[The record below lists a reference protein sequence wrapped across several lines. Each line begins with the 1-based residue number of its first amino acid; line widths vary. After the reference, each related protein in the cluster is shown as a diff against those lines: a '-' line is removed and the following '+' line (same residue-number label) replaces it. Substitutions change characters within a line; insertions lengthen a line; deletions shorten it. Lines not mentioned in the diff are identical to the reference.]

1 MSQGPKQ
8 FSNYRPYISR
18 TFSSSRGSD
27 PNRTAQQS
35 PKAKKSATELFEEH
49 RNAALAWAN
58 RPNTNKTNSVN
69 LDTKRED
76 TVDIESASDDF
87 RIPRATGNGSG
98 PFSPTTGKG
107 FTPSTSLSSMSS
119 TAYNIDTKSGPFSA
133 GKGSPHHSQTSA
145 GMKESPGRPSEH
157 TQQTPHETSHTFKNT
172 TTAASTTTHT
182 HANLQEAMANNEF
195 VSPSHASN
203 TQNKHNP
210 THLQQQQLQLKP
222 MERFS
227 MLALLIITPIILYI
241 LEQIIFP
248 SITTSKPDSSNTVTS
263 LLSQMNY
270 IDIIISVLLG
280 VLLSYTYDRDATT
293 TDTYILHIYKKL
305 HAYIY
310 LLEASFHFKEQN
322 QKSQQ
327 KSNEFPLFTKFVVII
342 VVFAYLLRLAVGH
355 TITTI
360 QNFTQNY
367 GSIILTILS
376 CIIIICIIVVI
387 IVYLWRQYNARLK
400 IVKIVT
406 AATKSLLFRHSQP
419 VAIHALYEELQDL
432 LNIHELD
439 LCNTTTN
446 TTTNTTSTT
455 TTTTSTISPPSSHKA
470 TIIGDINYFSPDCT
484 TNNAPLNTNTTATAP
499 IHNTHNPTTSSSTT
513 IHTPYN
519 LNINIIK
526 SNMKGYT
533 LKQLWSEVQKEVEKD
548 QRVQKNELFI
558 HGRKQICWRILSGTA
573 NLKI

>member
-1 MSQGPKQ
+1 MSQGTKQ
-8 FSNYRPYISR
+8 YSTYRPYMNR
-18 TFSSSRGSD
+18 TFSSSRGSE

-35 PKAKKSATELFEEH
+35 LKLKKSATELFEEH

-69 LDTKRED
+69 LETKRED

-98 PFSPTTGKG
+98 PFSPTTGNG

-119 TAYNIDTKSGPFSA
+119 TAYHIDTKSGPFSA
-133 GKGSPHHSQTSA
+133 GKGSPHHSQSSA
-145 GMKESPGRPSEH
+145 GMKASPGRPSEH
-157 TQQTPHETSHTFKNT
+157 TQQVPHETSNTFKNT
-172 TTAASTTTHT
+172 ATTASTTTHT
-182 HANLQEAMANNEF
+182 PANLQEAMANNEF
-195 VSPSHASN
+195 VSPSHTSN
-203 TQNKHNP
+203 TQNKPNH
-210 THLQQQQLQLKP
+210 TLQQQQQQQLQLKP

-241 LEQIIFP
+241 LEQVIFP
-248 SITTSKPDSSNTVTS
+248 SSTTSKPDFSNTVAT
-263 LLSQMNY
+263 LLGELYTMNY
-270 IDIIISVLLG
+270 IDIIISLLLG
-280 VLLSYTYDRDATT
+280 ILLSYTYDRDTTT

-305 HAYIY
+305 HTYIY
-310 LLEASFHFKEQN
+310 LLEASF

-327 KSNEFPLFTKFVVII
+327 KSNQFRLFTKFVAII

-360 QNFTQNY
+360 HNFTQNY

-400 IVKIVT
+400 AVKIVT

-439 LCNTTTN
+439 ICNTTT
-446 TTTNTTSTT
+446 TDTT
-455 TTTTSTISPPSSHKA
+455 TTTPISSHKA

-484 TNNAPLNTNTTATAP
+484 TNNAPLNTNTTTTAP
-499 IHNTHNPTTSSSTT
+499 IHSTHNPTTSTT
-513 IHTPYN
+513 TNTHAPYN

-526 SNMKGYT
+526 FNMKGYT

-558 HGRKQICWRILSGTA
+558 HGRKQICWRVLSGTA

>member
-8 FSNYRPYISR
+8 FSNYRPYINR
-18 TFSSSRGSD
+18 TFSSSRGSE

-35 PKAKKSATELFEEH
+35 PKPKKSATELFEEH

-69 LDTKRED
+69 LETKRED

-98 PFSPTTGKG
+98 PFSPTTGNG

-119 TAYNIDTKSGPFSA
+119 TAYHIDTKSGPFSA
-133 GKGSPHHSQTSA
+133 GKGSPHHSQSSA
-145 GMKESPGRPSEH
+145 GMKASPGRPSEH
-157 TQQTPHETSHTFKNT
+157 TQQAPHETSNTFKNT
-172 TTAASTTTHT
+172 ETTTTHT
-182 HANLQEAMANNEF
+182 PANLQEAMANNEF

-203 TQNKHNP
+203 TQNKHNQ
-210 THLQQQQLQLKP
+210 TQQLQLKP

-241 LEQIIFP
+241 LEQVIFP
-248 SITTSKPDSSNTVTS
+248 SSTTSKPDFSNTVAT
-263 LLSQMNY
+263 LLGELYTMNY
-270 IDIIISVLLG
+270 IDIIISLLLG
-280 VLLSYTYDRDATT
+280 ILLSYTYDSDTT
-293 TDTYILHIYKKL
+293 NTDTYILHIYKKL

-310 LLEASFHFKEQN
+310 LLETSFHFKEQN

-327 KSNEFPLFTKFVVII
+327 KSNQFPLFTKFVVII

-360 QNFTQNY
+360 HNFTQNY
-367 GSIILTILS
+367 GSIILSILS

-387 IVYLWRQYNARLK
+387 IVYLWRQYNSRLK
-400 IVKIVT
+400 AVKVIT

-439 LCNTTTN
+439 IFHTTTS
-446 TTTNTTSTT
+446 TSTT
-455 TTTTSTISPPSSHKA
+455 TDTTTTPTSSHKA
-470 TIIGDINYFSPDCT
+470 SIIGDINYFSPDCT
-484 TNNAPLNTNTTATAP
+484 TNNTPLNTNITTTAP
-499 IHNTHNPTTSSSTT
+499 IHNTHNPTTSTST
-513 IHTPYN
+513 HTLYN

-558 HGRKQICWRILSGTA
+558 HGRKQICWRVLSGTA